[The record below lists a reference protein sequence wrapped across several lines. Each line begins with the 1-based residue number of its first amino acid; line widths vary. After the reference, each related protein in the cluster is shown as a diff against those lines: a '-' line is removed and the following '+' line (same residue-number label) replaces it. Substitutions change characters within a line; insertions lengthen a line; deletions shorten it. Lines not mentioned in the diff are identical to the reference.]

1 MLPGGIDGLH
11 ILETLRGRKNAVPVL
26 ILSALAEDDERDV
39 IDGLVRNLVRGVQD
53 RATNLLRQRRE
64 TLDKTARAPLE
75 RETLTADELTVLL
88 AGVHG

>member
-39 IDGLVRNLVRGVQD
+39 IDGLVRTWCAACKIG
-53 RATNLLRQRRE
+53 QRICCDSGGRHR
-64 TLDKTARAPLE
+64 TRRRAPRWSE
-75 RETLTADELTVLL
+75 KR
-88 AGVHG
+88 